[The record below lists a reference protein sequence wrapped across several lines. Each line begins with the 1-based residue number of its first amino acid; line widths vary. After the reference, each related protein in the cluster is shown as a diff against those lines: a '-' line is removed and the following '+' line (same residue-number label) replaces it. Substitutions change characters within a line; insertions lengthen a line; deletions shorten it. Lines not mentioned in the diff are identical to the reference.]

1 MTDRTPIAFMFSLG
15 LHGLVVAILLLFAYS
30 MNHQAKLPPKVFE
43 LVDGEGDN
51 YGATAAPAFGDSGA
65 QKQATAKTP
74 PSFAQKIRR
83 QLIVADSKA
92 KMEVAKQRAEEQKQL
107 AKEEFDRASKAA
119 KAAAA
124 APSPPKVER
133 IDAEGIRKGV
143 IGGSTA
149 NKVGGAG
156 GNALTREEGD
166 LVDAYLALLTQRL
179 KAALDQPP
187 GLAGGLVAEAEV
199 HILADGTLARARI
212 VKSSGHTEFDRAV
225 LEAIRRTE
233 MPERP
238 KGLNEVQTIPFRTRE
253 NDGG

>member
-1 MTDRTPIAFMFSLG
+1 MTDRMSSAFLTSLG
-15 LHGLVVAILLLFAYS
+15 LHGLVVAILFLFAYAMS
-30 MNHQAKLPPKVFE
+30 QPARTPPKVFE
-43 LVDGEGDN
+43 LVAGEGDN
-51 YGATAAPAFGDSGA
+51 YGATAAPALGDSGA
-65 QKQATAKTP
+65 QKQGTAKTAP
-74 PSFAQKIRR
+74 TFAQKIRR

-92 KMEVAKQRAEEQKQL
+92 KMAVAKERAEEDKRL

-119 KAAAA
+119 KAAAIA
-124 APSPPKVER
+124 APPKIEK

-166 LVDAYLALLTQRL
+166 LIDAYLALLTQRL
-179 KAALDQPP
+179 KAALEQPP
-187 GLAGGLVAEAEV
+187 GLAGGLLAEAEV

-212 VKSSGHTEFDRAV
+212 VKSSGSAEFDRAV

-238 KGLNEVQTIPFRTRE
+238 KGLNEVQPIPFRTRE